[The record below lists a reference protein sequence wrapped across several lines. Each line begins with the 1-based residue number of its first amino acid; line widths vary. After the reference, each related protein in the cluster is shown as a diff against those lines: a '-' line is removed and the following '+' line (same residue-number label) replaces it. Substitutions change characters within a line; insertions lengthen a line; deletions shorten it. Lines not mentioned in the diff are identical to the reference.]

1 MQRCKQPRVTRKL
14 QLVDG
19 SARRPSERQAAPRFH
34 RMVLLRRQMKEPK
47 TEWGIAALRFTLQH
61 SAAAAAAATAASP
74 QSSLIFPQPFSQ
86 GRWKVGRRV
95 QMPLKARL
103 AVPRETQ
110 RENR

>member
-1 MQRCKQPRVTRKL
+1 MPQTARRKL
-14 QLVDG
+14 QLVNR
-19 SARRPSERQAAPRFH
+19 SVHRPSERQAALLFR
-34 RMVLLRRQMKEPK
+34 RMVLLRRQMKELK
-47 TEWGIAALRFTLQH
+47 TERGIVALRFTLQH
-61 SAAAAAAATAASP
+61 SAAASP

-103 AVPRETQ
+103 TVPRETQ